1 MINELF
7 IIFRTVLRAL
17 TSKAFLLWFFSVVFM
32 LIFVVYQ
39 RLTGPTHPARGKVE
53 LAGETVKYKLL
64 RSWGNEGDAKIEIEV
79 ADAGI
84 NGTFKFR
91 RFRSHD
97 EWSEVPMQRVGE
109 TLIAFIPHQ
118 PPAGKVMY
126 NITLDKNGNSVS
138 VSEDPVILRFTGVVP
153 QYILVPHIL
162 LMFLAMVFSIRAG
175 VEAFFRR
182 KNIFT
187 YTQYTVI
194 FFLLGGLILGPIV
207 QKFAF
212 GALWTG
218 WPFGHD
224 LTDNKTIVAFIFWAI
239 ALFKTMKD
247 KKHRTWVLIATVALI
262 AVYLIPHSVLGS
274 EIDFTQI
281 QE

>member
-1 MINELF
+1 MVKKLLS
-7 IIFRTVLRAL
+7 IFRSVSRAL
-17 TSKAFLLWFFSVVFM
+17 TSKTFLLWFFSIVFM
-32 LIFVVYQ
+32 LVFVVYQ
-39 RLTGPTHPARGKVE
+39 RLTGPTHPARGKAE
-53 LAGETVKYKLL
+53 IAGETVNYKLL

-79 ADAGI
+79 AEKGVA
-84 NGTFKFR
+84 GTFMFR
-91 RFRSHD
+91 RFKSHD
-97 EWSEVPMQRVGE
+97 EWSEVPMQRIGE
-109 TLIAFIPHQ
+109 KLIAFIPHQ

-126 NITLDKNGNSVS
+126 NIILNKNGSKVT
-138 VSEDPVILRFTGVVP
+138 VREEPVILRFTGVVP
-153 QYILVPHIL
+153 EYILIPHIL
-162 LMFLAMVFSIRAG
+162 LMFLAMVFSLRAG
-175 VEAFFRR
+175 FEAYFRR
-182 KNIFT
+182 KNIFK

-194 FFLLGGLILGPIV
+194 LFFLGGLILGPIV
-207 QKFAF
+207 QKYAF
-212 GALWTG
+212 DALWTG

>member
-1 MINELF
+1 MKMQDYINKNYK
-7 IIFRTVLRAL
+7 T
-17 TSKAFLLWFFSVVFM
+17 FLLWFFSIVFM

-39 RLTGPTHPARGKVE
+39 RLTGPTHPARGTVE
-53 LAGETVKYKLL
+53 IAKEKVKYKLI
-64 RSWGNEGDAKIEIEV
+64 RSWGNEGDARIEIKVED
-79 ADAGI
+79 ADI

-91 RFRSHD
+91 RFKSHD
-97 EWSEVPMQRVGE
+97 EWSEVPMQRIGSS
-109 TLIAFIPHQ
+109 LIAYIPHQ

-126 NITLDKNGNSVS
+126 NINLTKNGYEVTLR
-138 VSEDPVILRFTGVVP
+138 EKPVILRFTGVVP
-153 QYILVPHIL
+153 EYILIPHIL

-175 VEAFFRR
+175 VEAYFRR
-182 KNIFT
+182 ENIFK

-194 FFLLGGLILGPIV
+194 LFFLGGLILGPIV
-207 QKFAF
+207 QKYAF

-224 LTDNKTIVAFIFWAI
+224 LTDNKTLVAFIFWAI

-247 KKHRTWVLIATVALI
+247 KKHRTWVLIATAALI
-262 AVYLIPHSVLGS
+262 AVYLVPHSVLGS

-281 QE
+281 QNQ